1 MNTVNSHSQI
11 ASPLPLLSGVAEHVA
26 AASLHL
32 SITANSVLKRYH
44 YTIMFPGLKKQPN
57 NQNQIKPNQI
67 NQLSPQIN
75 KQTKKNTKV
84 NKSEEEEMQK

>member
-11 ASPLPLLSGVAEHVA
+11 ASLLPLLSGVAEHVA

-44 YTIMFPGLKKQPN
+44 YTIMFPGLKKAAKQP
-57 NQNQIKPNQI
+57 KPNQTKP
-67 NQLSPQIN
+67 NKPALTSN
-75 KQTKKNTKV
+75 KQT
-84 NKSEEEEMQK
+84 NKQKYQSE